1 MPKKSPTVTV
11 IKSFTDDT
19 LYEKGLELLPGDL
32 PDRSILLA
40 HFIGCLKGLTV
51 DFLQCEECKEVF
63 RNPPP
68 QAENGCF
75 KCVQKI
81 QEEAAAAADVDTAPK
96 IQTPLAPDKG
106 SENL

>member
-81 QEEAAAAADVDTAPK
+81 QEEAAAAAAVDTAPK
-96 IQTPLAPDKG
+96 TQIPLAPDKG